1 MSGTLNRLR
10 FYAWCDLSSAECD
23 YAPPISDYPEY
34 PRQEGVSFFFDRY
47 KSALGSNYWTY
58 VRGTSSYW
66 NMDWVEVS
74 DDCAATMGYIVASL
88 YGLSPH
94 IVIYEGRGIDGITLG
109 SLFTITGSTIKGT
122 FFSENENWDPEEV
135 RFGLWNFKTLW
146 RKEG

>member
-1 MSGTLNRLR
+1 MAGTLNRLR
-10 FYAWCDLSSAECD
+10 FYMWCDLSSAECD
-23 YAPPISDYPEY
+23 YIPPIQDYPEY
-34 PRQEGVSFFFDRY
+34 PRQEGVTFFFDRY

-58 VRGTSSYW
+58 IRGTSAYW
-66 NMDWVEVS
+66 NMDWIEVS
-74 DDCAATMGYIVASL
+74 DDCVATMGFITASV

-94 IVIYEGRGIDGITLG
+94 IAIYEGRGIDGITLG

-122 FFSENENWDPEEV
+122 YFCENETWEPEEI